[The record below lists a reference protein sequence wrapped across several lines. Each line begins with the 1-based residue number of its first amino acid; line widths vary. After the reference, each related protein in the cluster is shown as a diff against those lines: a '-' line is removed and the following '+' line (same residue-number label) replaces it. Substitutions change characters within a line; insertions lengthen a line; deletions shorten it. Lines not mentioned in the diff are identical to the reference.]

1 MSDANVVQLDEREAE
16 IYDRQI
22 RLWGVAAQKRMQQA
36 RVLFLGVTALSAEVA
51 KNLVLAGIS
60 VTLQD
65 GNAVRG
71 RDLGANFFLAA
82 EDVGA
87 NRAEAARAR
96 VAELNPLASVEADPR
111 PLEMVLADSSTWT
124 SGRFNVIVMTT
135 GTAQQQRTV
144 DLLCR
149 SKEPVIAFYAGTL
162 MGLEG
167 WFFADA
173 GETYTFKK
181 DKVPGEDEVFDSR
194 SFVSLE
200 VAEDA
205 SWDSLRSGRTF
216 VPPTWVKAALL
227 RQSEIEQLILGGAP
241 EEQIGAALWEMSE
254 SFIRS
259 KGEARPKLPGC
270 ATEGDWLAAAAM
282 AQAEVS
288 PVAAIVGGML
298 AQEVIKVISNTGTP
312 MNNLF
317 AFDGLAN
324 EGREVCLGG
333 QKVRPGRRVQEVEE
347 IDIIPLSSDEED

>member
-1 MSDANVVQLDEREAE
+1 
-16 IYDRQI
+16 
-22 RLWGVAAQKRMQQA
+22 MQQA

-149 SKEPVIAFYAGTL
+149 SKEP
-162 MGLEG
+162 
-167 WFFADA
+167 
-173 GETYTFKK
+173 
-181 DKVPGEDEVFDSR
+181 
-194 SFVSLE
+194 
-200 VAEDA
+200 
-205 SWDSLRSGRTF
+205 
-216 VPPTWVKAALL
+216 
-227 RQSEIEQLILGGAP
+227 
-241 EEQIGAALWEMSE
+241 
-254 SFIRS
+254 
-259 KGEARPKLPGC
+259 
-270 ATEGDWLAAAAM
+270 
-282 AQAEVS
+282 
-288 PVAAIVGGML
+288 
-298 AQEVIKVISNTGTP
+298 
-312 MNNLF
+312 
-317 AFDGLAN
+317 
-324 EGREVCLGG
+324 
-333 QKVRPGRRVQEVEE
+333 
-347 IDIIPLSSDEED
+347 